1 MRAIDCWAVVATSFI
16 ILVLAIAVFITMGR
30 AKGPIPSA
38 DGIVTG
44 VMFHTGQ
51 GIICVEEAAAP
62 GFHDAFPQYTRGEER
77 CLIDGG
83 TP

>member
-1 MRAIDCWAVVATSFI
+1 MRAIYCWAVVVTSF

-38 DGIVTG
+38 EGIVTG
-44 VMFHTGQ
+44 VMFHTGH
-51 GIICVEEAAAP
+51 GVVCVEEAAAD
-62 GFHDAFPQYTRGEER
+62 GFHDAFPQYTRGDER
-77 CLIDGG
+77 CLIDGR